1 MNVNEKELEHVLEKG
16 LSDFEFSPERRQAV
30 LQAIRKKEKTVV
42 KRKTSAV
49 LVLAVVLSLL
59 VGGAALAVSL
69 GVFGQSAINAENEQ
83 SIGRLQKL
91 ETAAETYNNTQTA
104 KFQTPAPNAAKTPQ
118 PPYDALMARLYASSF
133 NLTLNQAYYDGYKLY
148 YTYTLTRDGQD
159 DFISSEEM
167 PTGFTQW
174 DSVEEGG
181 YAASGMLSA
190 DNMMDQQVSAYF
202 AEHPIGYIA
211 YESMSVGDG
220 ADLNGKPLTILDSGM
235 ERIDSHTIQGFQ
247 EVKLPDGFEPT
258 DVLSID
264 LIVSYNMHVWA
275 QDGQN
280 IYHTILRTPENR
292 GFFRLPF
299 SVKLNGQT
307 ETYTGSIQTRAYN
320 AQATIRMS
328 DVDLSGEVVFDA
340 PEWAMAF
347 EADSEGKHL
356 MNIPYI
362 HNYTLIA
369 DGVELPNL
377 DGGFGVNRDGQFFI
391 QIRYDLPESLNS
403 LTLVPTGTGLGES
416 ATAERE
422 NEEIILF
429 QSSSAL

>member
-159 DFISSEEM
+159 DFISGEEM
-167 PTGFTQW
+167 PTGFAQW

-220 ADLNGKPLTILDSGM
+220 ADLGGKPLTILDSSA

-258 DVLSID
+258 NELSID
-264 LIVSYNMHVWA
+264 LIVSHSMHVWA

-280 IYHTILRTPENR
+280 LYHAVLRAPENR

-299 SVKLNGQT
+299 TMKLNGQT
-307 ETYTGSIQTRAYN
+307 ETYTGSIKTSAYT
-320 AQATIRMS
+320 AQATVRVS
-328 DVDLSGEVVFDA
+328 DVDISGEVVFDA
-340 PEWAMAF
+340 PEWAAAF
-347 EADSEGKHL
+347 EADKP
-356 MNIPYI
+356 MAMPFIY
-362 HNYTLIA
+362 NYTLMA
-369 DGVELPNL
+369 DGAELPNL
-377 DGGFGVNRDGQFFI
+377 DGAFGTDANGQFFI
-391 QIRYDLPESLNS
+391 RIRYDLPESLNS
-403 LTLVPTGTGLGES
+403 LTLVPTGTGIDDAAQSVRDGKP
-416 ATAERE
+416 E
-422 NEEIILF
+422 NEEIVLLK
-429 QSSSAL
+429 SSSAL